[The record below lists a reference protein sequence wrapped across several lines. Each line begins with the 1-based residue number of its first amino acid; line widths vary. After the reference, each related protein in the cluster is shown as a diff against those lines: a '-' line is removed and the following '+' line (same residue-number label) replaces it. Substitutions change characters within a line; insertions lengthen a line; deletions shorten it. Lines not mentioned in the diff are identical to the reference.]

1 MGRIV
6 RFALASAMRQ
16 EEISRIRWSD
26 VDVEQRIVL
35 VRDRKDPREKDG
47 NDQWVPLL
55 NLAGFD
61 ALRLIRVQRKYD
73 PRGDRIFP
81 YNPRSVGTAFR
92 RACRA
97 LTIENLHFH
106 DLRPEATSRLFEAGL
121 RIEPV
126 ALVHGHRDWKR
137 SEEHTSE
144 LQSLMRISAAVLCL
158 KQ

>member
-26 VDVEQRIVL
+26 VAVEKRIVL

-61 ALRLIRVQRKYD
+61 AVRLIRVHRKYD

-81 YNPRSVGTAFR
+81 YNPRSVGTALR
-92 RACRA
+92 RSYSGRN
-97 LTIENLHFH
+97 TKNQPLHELRH
-106 DLRPEATSRLFEAGL
+106 DANSHLS
-121 RIEPV
+121 
-126 ALVHGHRDWKR
+126 
-137 SEEHTSE
+137 
-144 LQSLMRISAAVLCL
+144 
-158 KQ
+158 

>member
-1 MGRIV
+1 MRI
-6 RFALASAMRQ
+6 SDW
-16 EEISRIRWSD
+16 SSD
-26 VDVEQRIVL
+26 VCSSDL

-97 LTIENLHFH
+97 LKIENLHFH
-106 DLRPEATSRLFEAGL
+106 DLRHEATSRLFEAGL
-121 RIEPV
+121 RIE
-126 ALVHGHRDWKR
+126 
-137 SEEHTSE
+137 
-144 LQSLMRISAAVLCL
+144 QSTEARRGG
-158 KQ
+158 K